1 MFNRG
6 LAALPVTEDHVLIQ
20 QLCHRV
26 KVVAHKLHSCSSTKV
41 IRGHMTRTP
50 TANAKI
56 IHHGCCGTVVHAA
69 NQPSRWNPR
78 DSFYVPTILGC
89 QGPRR
94 IFLRNNVISPGVS
107 GTPSIRSTYRPSWGA
122 KDPGDSLC
130 APTNPGDSFCVPTY
144 YLGVPRTPPT
154 LSAHQ
159 RNIFLGCQGPRR
171 LNLRNDIILS
181 WGVNDPSDYF
191 CAPT

>member
-41 IRGHMTRTP
+41 CTTMVFRYVTFTDALNAHIYVCVREEWQSLCYILTLPTQVIRGHMTRTP

-69 NQPSRWNPR
+69 NQPSRW
-78 DSFYVPTILGC
+78 
-89 QGPRR
+89 
-94 IFLRNNVISPGVS
+94 
-107 GTPSIRSTYRPSWGA
+107 
-122 KDPGDSLC
+122 
-130 APTNPGDSFCVPTY
+130 NPGDSFCVPTY